1 MKKLIPFLLALCCL
15 ILCACASKPQEK
27 AAVPE
32 PEALAAELLAS
43 GAFSEELGAVE
54 DVVARTM
61 YVLTEDEVA
70 SIRLYSSS
78 GAVSEEIAIL
88 PCADEAAAGKAL
100 AECSARLELQKRLY
114 ADYKPEEVPKLEKAL
129 VVQRGRT
136 VVLCVAADAGK
147 AKAVLDKYF

>member
-15 ILCACASKPQEK
+15 IFCACASKPKEK
-27 AAVPE
+27 AAVPA
-32 PEALAAELLAS
+32 PEALADELLAS
-43 GAFSEELGAVE
+43 GAFSEKLGAVD

-61 YVLTEDEVA
+61 YVLTEDEVP

-78 GAVSEEIAIL
+78 GAVSEEIAIF
-88 PCADEAAAGKAL
+88 PCADETAAGKAL
-100 AECSARLELQKRLY
+100 TECSARLELQKRLY

-129 VVQRGRT
+129 VVQRGST